1 MKKLLLLC
9 APLVIACG
17 KTEIMPTE
25 NNNTFKFSVTAETAL
40 TKTNLGEN
48 SDGTYSLTWTKGDKI
63 GLFVADRQANCK
75 LAFADG
81 KFSGELVA
89 GKPSAASVNYL
100 AYYPYSS
107 TSGDGYMVSNEI
119 ANIQYMPFDGT
130 SDFMYT
136 DPVANQYDER
146 NMPTDMKLAF
156 AHHLFGIVEVNVNST
171 DDELKG
177 EKILSVTLS
186 SESTVLS
193 GTYTF
198 DLANTGVAP
207 KFDANRSYKNVTS
220 EYRDPQALLDG
231 NHAFQFV
238 ANSFTDVSD
247 LTLTVKTTHYTFT
260 KKAGAAV
267 SLKAGEVTVLP
278 TVTISGT
285 GEKRKKVLSYFGDSI
300 ASKDLHDYLQ
310 GLLGEDWDVYMN
322 GIPGAG
328 DLNVAAAVGCVDLTF
343 DESFTLPADGT
354 EVECGKISA
363 LENLAGVK
371 GMYNVFSK
379 YWFNDHFK
387 LNPIT
392 VYTDED
398 AVGIECELSCSYEYD
413 NNGHSIPI
421 PPFYLK
427 RVHPTDQAT
436 EIKAGKSRVKTYQ
449 ATHLRD
455 ADVLC
460 IYTGTN
466 NSFKVSDYDAVVN
479 IHKRM
484 RDFMTGPAKE
494 DYIICGF
501 HTNRYVGLHRMWTKE
516 YAEIMEQAFGKEHML
531 DYKLLG
537 LDIDKN
543 HVPVP
548 SGFNADATFPDT
560 DTATKAEKQAYYEK
574 ALTLSKKVGAR
585 DFSVTETDEAKE
597 KLNAKDRANV
607 KVFEWPASWW
617 GNYDNNVHPNKEG
630 YNVMANLVYEKMK
643 TLGYLD

>member
-40 TKTNLGEN
+40 TKTNLGDN
-48 SDGTYSLTWTKGDKI
+48 SDETYSLTWTKGDKI

-89 GKPSAASVNYL
+89 GKPSAASANYL

-107 TSGDGYMVSNEI
+107 SSGDGYMVSNEI

-136 DPVANQYDER
+136 DAVANQYDES

-156 AHHLFGIVEVNVNST
+156 SHHLFGIVEVNVNST
-171 DDELKG
+171 DEALKD

-193 GTYTF
+193 GAYTF

-207 KFDANRSYKNVTS
+207 TFDAHRSYKNVTS
-220 EYRDPQALLDG
+220 EYRDPQALVG
-231 NHAFQFV
+231 ENHVFQFV

-260 KKAGAAV
+260 KKAGAVV

-278 TVTISGT
+278 AVTISGT
-285 GEKRKKVLSYFGDSI
+285 GVKRKKVLSYFGDSI
-300 ASKDLHDYLQ
+300 ACKALRDYLK

-343 DESFTLPADGT
+343 EKSFTLPADGK

-371 GMYNVFSK
+371 GMYNVLST
-379 YWFNDHFK
+379 YWFNGPLV

-398 AVGIECELSCSYEYD
+398 AVGIECELRCEYTGND
-413 NNGHSIPI
+413 SANAKY
-421 PPFYLK
+421 YLK
-427 RVHPTDQAT
+427 RKYVADQAT
-436 EIKAGKSRVKTYQ
+436 EIKAVKSRVKTYQ

-466 NSFKVSDYDAVVN
+466 NNFKVSDYESVVN
-479 IHKRM
+479 IHKKM

-548 SGFNADATFPDT
+548 SGFNADVKFTNT

-574 ALTLSKKVGAR
+574 ALNLSKKVGAR

-607 KVFEWPASWW
+607 AVFEWPASWW

>member
-40 TKTNLGEN
+40 TKTNLGGN
-48 SDGTYSLTWTKGDKI
+48 GDGTYSLTWTKGDKI
-63 GLFVADRQANCK
+63 GLYVADRQANCK

-89 GKPSAASVNYL
+89 GKPSAASANYL

-107 TSGDGYMVSNEI
+107 TSGDGYVVSNEI

-136 DPVANQYDER
+136 DAVANPYDER

-171 DDELKG
+171 GETLKD

-193 GTYTF
+193 GAYAF

-207 KFDANRSYKNVTS
+207 KFDANRSYKNVTV
-220 EYRDPQALLDG
+220 EYRDPQALVGG
-231 NHAFQFV
+231 NHVFQFV

-260 KKAGAAV
+260 KTAGAAV

-278 TVTISGT
+278 AVTISGAVV
-285 GEKRKKVLSYFGDSI
+285 KRKKVLSYFGDSI
-300 ASKDLHDYLQ
+300 ACGPLQKYLQ

-343 DESFTLPADGT
+343 EESFTLPADGT

-371 GMYNVFSK
+371 GMYNVLST
-379 YWFNDHFK
+379 YWFSGPLK

-398 AVGIECELSCSYEYD
+398 AVGIECELRCTFDVVDKKRVNDKY
-413 NNGHSIPI
+413 
-421 PPFYLK
+421 FLK
-427 RVHPTDQAT
+427 RVNPTDQAT

-466 NSFKVSDYDAVVN
+466 NSFKVSDYEAVVN

-516 YAEIMEQAFGKEHML
+516 YAEIMETAFGKDHML

-548 SGFNADATFPDT
+548 SGFNADVTFSNM
-560 DTATKAEKQAYYEK
+560 DTATEAEQQAYYEK

-585 DFSVTETDEAKE
+585 DFSVTETDEAKK
-597 KLNAKDRANV
+597 KLNAKDLANV
-607 KVFEWPASWW
+607 DVFEWPASWW
-617 GNYDNNVHPNKEG
+617 GNYDNNVHPNDKG
-630 YNVMANLVYEKMK
+630 YNVMAHLVYEKMK
-643 TLGYLD
+643 TLGYLN

>member
-1 MKKLLLLC
+1 
-9 APLVIACG
+9 
-17 KTEIMPTE
+17 MPTE
-25 NNNTFKFSVTAETAL
+25 NNNTFKFSVTAETAF
-40 TKTNLGEN
+40 TRTNLGGN
-48 SDGTYSLTWTKGDKI
+48 GDGTYSLTWTKGDKI

-89 GKPSAASVNYL
+89 GKPSASSVNYL

-119 ANIQYMPFDGT
+119 ANIQYMPFNGT

-171 DDELKG
+171 DDKLKG

-193 GTYTF
+193 GAYTF

-207 KFDANRSYKNVTS
+207 KFDANKSYKNVTV
-220 EYRDPQALLDG
+220 EYRDPQALVGG
-231 NHAFQFV
+231 NHVFQFV

-278 TVTISGT
+278 AVTGT
-285 GEKRKKVLSYFGDSI
+285 GVKRKKVLSYFGDSI
-300 ASKDLHDYLQ
+300 ACGALKGYLE
-310 GLLGEDWDVYMN
+310 GLLGEDWTVYMN

-371 GMYNVFSK
+371 GMYNVLST
-379 YWFNDHFK
+379 YWFNGPLV

-398 AVGIECELSCSYEYD
+398 AVGIECELRCTFDVVD
-413 NNGHSIPI
+413 NKRVNAKY
-421 PPFYLK
+421 FLK
-427 RVHPTDQAT
+427 RVNPTDQAT
-436 EIKAGKSRVKTYQ
+436 EIKAVKSRVKTYQ

-466 NSFKVSDYDAVVN
+466 NNFKVSDYESVVN
-479 IHKRM
+479 IHKKM

-548 SGFNADATFPDT
+548 SGFNADVKFTNT
-560 DTATKAEKQAYYEK
+560 DTATEAEKQVYYDK
-574 ALTLSKKVGAR
+574 ALNLSKKVGAR

-597 KLNAKDRANV
+597 KINAKDRANV

-617 GNYDNNVHPNKEG
+617 GNYDNNVHPNDKG
-630 YNVMANLVYEKMK
+630 YNVMAHLVYEKMK

>member
-1 MKKLLLLC
+1 
-9 APLVIACG
+9 
-17 KTEIMPTE
+17 MPTE

-171 DDELKG
+171 DEKFKD

-193 GTYTF
+193 GDYTF

-231 NHAFQFV
+231 NHVFQFV

-278 TVTISGT
+278 TVEISGA
-285 GEKRKKVLSYFGDSI
+285 GVKRKKVLSYFGDSI
-300 ASKDLHDYLQ
+300 ACTALREYLK
-310 GLLGEDWDVYMN
+310 GLLGNNWDVYMN

-363 LENLAGVK
+363 LENLNGVK
-371 GMYNVFSK
+371 GMYNVLST

-398 AVGIECELSCSYEYD
+398 AVGIECELSCKYTGDDRANAKY
-413 NNGHSIPI
+413 
-421 PPFYLK
+421 YLK
-427 RVHPTDQAT
+427 RKYVADQAT

-466 NSFKVSDYDAVVN
+466 NSFKASDYEAVVN

-501 HTNRYVGLHRMWTKE
+501 HTNRYVEKWTMWTKE

-607 KVFEWPASWW
+607 TVFEWPASWW
-617 GNYDNNVHPNKEG
+617 INYDNNVHPKDKG
-630 YNVMANLVYEKMK
+630 YNVMAHLVYEKMK

>member
-89 GKPSAASVNYL
+89 GKPSASSVNYL

-107 TSGDGYMVSNEI
+107 SSGDGYMVSNEI

-136 DPVANQYDER
+136 DAVANPYDER

-171 DDELKG
+171 NEALKD

-193 GTYTF
+193 GAYTF

-207 KFDANRSYKNVTS
+207 KFDANRSYNNVTV
-220 EYRDPQALLDG
+220 EYRDPQALVGG
-231 NHAFQFV
+231 NHVFQFV

-285 GEKRKKVLSYFGDSI
+285 GVKRKKVLSYFGDSI
-300 ASKDLHDYLQ
+300 ACKYLQDYLQ
-310 GLLGEDWDVYMN
+310 GLLDEDWDVYMN

-343 DESFTLPADGT
+343 EESFTLPADGT

-363 LENLAGVK
+363 LENLNGVN
-371 GMYNVFSK
+371 GMYNVLST
-379 YWFNDHFK
+379 YWFK
-387 LNPIT
+387 GPLVLNPIT

-398 AVGIECELSCSYEYD
+398 AVGIECELSCKYTGDDRANAKY
-413 NNGHSIPI
+413 
-421 PPFYLK
+421 YLK
-427 RVHPTDQAT
+427 RKYVADQAT
-436 EIKAGKSRVKTYQ
+436 EIKAVKSRVKTYQ

-466 NSFKVSDYDAVVN
+466 NSFKVSDYEAVVN

-516 YAEIMEQAFGKEHML
+516 YAEIMEQAFGKDHML

-548 SGFNADATFPDT
+548 SGFNADVTFSNM
-560 DTATKAEKQAYYEK
+560 DTATEAEKQVYYEK
-574 ALTLSKKVGAR
+574 ALNLSKKVGTR

-597 KLNAKDRANV
+597 KLNAKDRDNV

>member
-1 MKKLLLLC
+1 
-9 APLVIACG
+9 
-17 KTEIMPTE
+17 MPTE

-40 TKTNLGEN
+40 TKTNLGDN
-48 SDGTYSLTWTKGDKI
+48 SDETYSLTWTKGDKI

-89 GKPSAASVNYL
+89 GKPSAASANYL

-107 TSGDGYMVSNEI
+107 SSGDGYMVSNEI

-136 DPVANQYDER
+136 DAVANQYDES

-156 AHHLFGIVEVNVNST
+156 SHHLFGIVEVNVNST
-171 DDELKG
+171 DEALKD

-193 GTYTF
+193 GAYTF

-207 KFDANRSYKNVTS
+207 TFDAHRSYKNVTS
-220 EYRDPQALLDG
+220 EYRDPQALVG
-231 NHAFQFV
+231 ENHVFQFV

-260 KKAGAAV
+260 KKAGAVV

-278 TVTISGT
+278 AVTISGT
-285 GEKRKKVLSYFGDSI
+285 GVKRKKVLSYFGDSI
-300 ASKDLHDYLQ
+300 ACKALRDYLK

-343 DESFTLPADGT
+343 EKSFTLPADGK

-371 GMYNVFSK
+371 GMYNVLST
-379 YWFNDHFK
+379 YWFNDHFVP
-387 LNPIT
+387 NPIT

-398 AVGIECELSCSYEYD
+398 AVGIECELRCTFDVVD
-413 NNGHSIPI
+413 NKRVNAKY
-421 PPFYLK
+421 FLK
-427 RVHPTDQAT
+427 RVNPTDQAT

-466 NSFKVSDYDAVVN
+466 NNFKVSDYESVVN
-479 IHKRM
+479 IHKKM

-548 SGFNADATFPDT
+548 TGFNADATFTNT
-560 DTATKAEKQAYYEK
+560 DTATEAEKQAYYEK

-607 KVFEWPASWW
+607 AVFEWPAAWW
-617 GNYDNNVHPNKEG
+617 GNYDNNVHPNNDG
-630 YNVMANLVYEKMK
+630 YNVMAHLVYEKMK

>member
-1 MKKLLLLC
+1 
-9 APLVIACG
+9 
-17 KTEIMPTE
+17 MPTE

-48 SDGTYSLTWTKGDKI
+48 SDGTYSLTWTKDDKI

-89 GKPSAASVNYL
+89 GKPSATSVNYL

-130 SDFMYT
+130 SDFLYT
-136 DPVANQYDER
+136 DAVANPYDER

-156 AHHLFGIVEVNVNST
+156 THHLFGIVEVNVNST
-171 DDELKG
+171 DEALKD

-193 GTYTF
+193 GAYTF
-198 DLANTGVAP
+198 DLANSGVAP
-207 KFDANRSYKNVTS
+207 KFDANRSYNNVTV
-220 EYRDPQALLDG
+220 EYRDPQALVGG
-231 NHAFQFV
+231 NHVFQFV

-267 SLKAGEVTVLP
+267 SLKAGEVSVLP

-285 GEKRKKVLSYFGDSI
+285 GVKRKKVLSYFGDSI
-300 ASKDLHDYLQ
+300 ACKFLQDYLQ

-343 DESFTLPADGT
+343 EESFTLPADRT

-363 LENLAGVK
+363 LENLNGVK
-371 GMYNVFSK
+371 GMYNVLST
-379 YWFNDHFK
+379 YWFNGPLE

-398 AVGIECELSCSYEYD
+398 AVGIECELRCTFDVVD
-413 NNGHSIPI
+413 NKRVNAKY
-421 PPFYLK
+421 FLK
-427 RVHPTDQAT
+427 RVNPTDQAT

-466 NSFKVSDYDAVVN
+466 NSFKVSDYEAVVN

-548 SGFNADATFPDT
+548 SGFNADATFTNT
-560 DTATKAEKQAYYEK
+560 DTATEAEKQAYYEK
-574 ALTLSKKVGAR
+574 ALTLSKKVGVR

-607 KVFEWPASWW
+607 DVFEWPASWW
-617 GNYDNNVHPNKEG
+617 GNYDNNVHPNDKG
-630 YNVMANLVYEKMK
+630 YNVMALLVYEKMK

>member
-1 MKKLLLLC
+1 
-9 APLVIACG
+9 
-17 KTEIMPTE
+17 MPTE

-89 GKPSAASVNYL
+89 GKPSAASANYL

-107 TSGDGYMVSNEI
+107 TSGDGYMVSNKI

-136 DPVANQYDER
+136 DAVANPYDER

-171 DDELKG
+171 DKTLKD

-193 GTYTF
+193 GAYTF

-220 EYRDPQALLDG
+220 EYRDPQALVG
-231 NHAFQFV
+231 ENHVFQFV

-278 TVTISGT
+278 AVTISGT
-285 GEKRKKVLSYFGDSI
+285 GVKRKKVLSYFGDSI
-300 ASKDLHDYLQ
+300 ACGALKSYLE
-310 GLLGEDWDVYMN
+310 GLLGKDWTVYMN

-343 DESFTLPADGT
+343 EESFTLPADGT

-371 GMYNVFSK
+371 GMYNVLST
-379 YWFNDHFK
+379 YWFNGPLV

-398 AVGIECELSCSYEYD
+398 AVGIECELRCEYTGND
-413 NNGHSIPI
+413 RVNAKY
-421 PPFYLK
+421 YLK
-427 RVHPTDQAT
+427 RKYVADQAT
-436 EIKAGKSRVKTYQ
+436 EIKAVKSRVKTYQ

-466 NSFKVSDYDAVVN
+466 NSFKVSDYEAVVN

-516 YAEIMEQAFGKEHML
+516 YAEIMEQAFGKDHML

-548 SGFNADATFPDT
+548 SGFNADVTFSNM
-560 DTATKAEKQAYYEK
+560 DTATEAEKQVYYEK
-574 ALTLSKKVGAR
+574 ALNLSKKVGTR

-597 KLNAKDRANV
+597 KLNAKDRDNV

-617 GNYDNNVHPNKEG
+617 GNYDNNVHPNREG

>member
-75 LAFADG
+75 LALADG

-171 DDELKG
+171 DEALKD

-193 GTYTF
+193 GAYTF
-198 DLANTGVAP
+198 DLANSGVAP
-207 KFDANRSYKNVTS
+207 KFDANRSYKNVAS
-220 EYRDPQALLDG
+220 EYRDPKALVG
-231 NHAFQFV
+231 ENHVFQFV

-300 ASKDLHDYLQ
+300 ACTALREYLK
-310 GLLGEDWDVYMN
+310 GLLGDNWDVYMN

-371 GMYNVFSK
+371 GMYNVLST
-379 YWFNDHFK
+379 YWFNDHF
-387 LNPIT
+387 
-392 VYTDED
+392 
-398 AVGIECELSCSYEYD
+398 
-413 NNGHSIPI
+413 
-421 PPFYLK
+421 
-427 RVHPTDQAT
+427 
-436 EIKAGKSRVKTYQ
+436 
-449 ATHLRD
+449 
-455 ADVLC
+455 
-460 IYTGTN
+460 
-466 NSFKVSDYDAVVN
+466 
-479 IHKRM
+479 
-484 RDFMTGPAKE
+484 
-494 DYIICGF
+494 
-501 HTNRYVGLHRMWTKE
+501 
-516 YAEIMEQAFGKEHML
+516 
-531 DYKLLG
+531 
-537 LDIDKN
+537 
-543 HVPVP
+543 
-548 SGFNADATFPDT
+548 
-560 DTATKAEKQAYYEK
+560 
-574 ALTLSKKVGAR
+574 LTL
-585 DFSVTETDEAKE
+585 T
-597 KLNAKDRANV
+597 V
-607 KVFEWPASWW
+607 KNSLS
-617 GNYDNNVHPNKEG
+617 Y
-630 YNVMANLVYEKMK
+630 
-643 TLGYLD
+643 

>member
-1 MKKLLLLC
+1 
-9 APLVIACG
+9 
-17 KTEIMPTE
+17 MPTE

-107 TSGDGYMVSNEI
+107 SSGDGYMVSNEI

-136 DPVANQYDER
+136 DAVANPYDER

-171 DDELKG
+171 NEALKD

-193 GTYTF
+193 GAYTF

-207 KFDANRSYKNVTS
+207 KFDANRSYNNVTV
-220 EYRDPQALLDG
+220 EYRDPQALVGG
-231 NHAFQFV
+231 NHVFQFV

-278 TVTISGT
+278 AVTISGT
-285 GEKRKKVLSYFGDSI
+285 GVKRKKVLSYFGDSI
-300 ASKDLHDYLQ
+300 ACKYLQDYLQ

-322 GIPGAG
+322 GIPGTG

-343 DESFTLPADGT
+343 EESFTLPADGT

-363 LENLAGVK
+363 LENLNGVK
-371 GMYNVFSK
+371 GMYNVLST
-379 YWFNDHFK
+379 YWFNGPLV

-398 AVGIECELSCSYEYD
+398 AVGIECELRCTFDVVD
-413 NNGHSIPI
+413 NKRVNAKY
-421 PPFYLK
+421 FLK
-427 RVHPTDQAT
+427 RVNPTDQAT

-466 NSFKVSDYDAVVN
+466 NSFKVSDYEAVVN

-516 YAEIMEQAFGKEHML
+516 YAEIMEQAFGKNHML

-537 LDIDKN
+537 LDIDKY

-548 SGFNADATFPDT
+548 SGFNADVTFSNT
-560 DTATKAEKQAYYEK
+560 DTATEAEKQAYYEK

-607 KVFEWPASWW
+607 AVFEWPAAWW
-617 GNYDNNVHPNKEG
+617 GNYDNNVHPNNDG
-630 YNVMANLVYEKMK
+630 YNVMAHLVYEKMK

>member
-1 MKKLLLLC
+1 
-9 APLVIACG
+9 
-17 KTEIMPTE
+17 MPTE

-40 TKTNLGEN
+40 TKTNLGGN

-89 GKPSAASVNYL
+89 GKPSAASANYL

-107 TSGDGYMVSNEI
+107 TSGNGYVVSNEI

-136 DPVANQYDER
+136 DAVANPYDER

-171 DDELKG
+171 DEKLKG

-193 GTYTF
+193 GAYTF
-198 DLANTGVAP
+198 NLANTGVAP
-207 KFDANRSYKNVTS
+207 KFDAHRSYKNVTS

-231 NHAFQFV
+231 NHVFQFV

-247 LTLTVKTTHYTFT
+247 LTLTVKTTHFTFK

-278 TVTISGT
+278 AVTISGT

-300 ASKDLHDYLQ
+300 ACTALREYLK
-310 GLLGEDWDVYMN
+310 GLLGDNWDVYMN

-343 DESFTLPADGT
+343 EESFTLPADGT

-363 LENLAGVK
+363 LENLNGVK
-371 GMYNVFSK
+371 GMYNVLST
-379 YWFNDHFK
+379 YWFNGPLV

-398 AVGIECELSCSYEYD
+398 AVGIECELRCTFDVVD
-413 NNGHSIPI
+413 NKRVNAKY
-421 PPFYLK
+421 FLK
-427 RVHPTDQAT
+427 RVNPTDQAT

-466 NSFKVSDYDAVVN
+466 NSFKVSDYEAVVN

-516 YAEIMEQAFGKEHML
+516 YAEIMEQAFGKDHML

-548 SGFNADATFPDT
+548 SGFNADVTFSNM

-597 KLNAKDRANV
+597 KLNAKDRDNV
-607 KVFEWPASWW
+607 AVFEWPASWW
-617 GNYDNNVHPNKEG
+617 GNYDNNVHPNDKG
-630 YNVMANLVYEKMK
+630 YNVMAHLVYEKMK

>member
-40 TKTNLGEN
+40 TKTNLGGN
-48 SDGTYSLTWTKGDKI
+48 GDGTYSLTWTKGDKI
-63 GLFVADRQANCK
+63 GLYVADRQANCK

-89 GKPSAASVNYL
+89 GKPSAASANYL

-107 TSGDGYMVSNEI
+107 TSGDGYVVSNEI
-119 ANIQYMPFDGT
+119 ANIQYIPFDGT

-136 DPVANQYDER
+136 NAVANPYDER

-171 DDELKG
+171 DEALKD

-193 GTYTF
+193 GAYTF

-207 KFDANRSYKNVTS
+207 KFDANRSYKNVTV
-220 EYRDPQALLDG
+220 EYRDPQALVGG
-231 NHAFQFV
+231 NHVFQFV

-278 TVTISGT
+278 AVTISGT

-300 ASKDLHDYLQ
+300 ACKALQDYLK

-343 DESFTLPADGT
+343 EESFTLPADGK

-371 GMYNVFSK
+371 GMYNVLST
-379 YWFNDHFK
+379 YWFNGHFV

-398 AVGIECELSCSYEYD
+398 AVGIECELRCEYTGD
-413 NNGHSIPI
+413 DRANAKY
-421 PPFYLK
+421 YLK
-427 RVHPTDQAT
+427 RTYVADQAI

-466 NSFKVSDYDAVVN
+466 NSFKVSDYEAVVN

-501 HTNRYVGLHRMWTKE
+501 HTNRYVEKWIMWTKE

-548 SGFNADATFPDT
+548 SGFNADVTFSNM
-560 DTATKAEKQAYYEK
+560 DTATEAERQAYYEK
-574 ALTLSKKVGAR
+574 ALTLSLKVGAR
-585 DFSVTETDEAKE
+585 DFSTKEIDENK
-597 KLNAKDRANV
+597 AKDRANV
-607 KVFEWPASWW
+607 DVFEWPASWW
-617 GNYDNNVHPNKEG
+617 WSSEKANYDNNVHPNNLG
-630 YNVMANLVYEKMK
+630 YNVMAHLVYEKMK
-643 TLGYLD
+643 TLGYLN

>member
-107 TSGDGYMVSNEI
+107 TSGDGYMISNEI
-119 ANIQYMPFDGT
+119 ANIQHMPFDGT
-130 SDFMYT
+130 SDFMFT

-171 DDELKG
+171 DDKLKG

-193 GTYTF
+193 GAYTF

-207 KFDANRSYKNVTS
+207 TFDAHRSYKNVTS
-220 EYRDPQALLDG
+220 EYRDPQALVG
-231 NHAFQFV
+231 RSHVFQFV

-285 GEKRKKVLSYFGDSI
+285 GEKRKRCFLISET
-300 ASKDLHDYLQ
+300 AS
-310 GLLGEDWDVYMN
+310 
-322 GIPGAG
+322 
-328 DLNVAAAVGCVDLTF
+328 
-343 DESFTLPADGT
+343 
-354 EVECGKISA
+354 
-363 LENLAGVK
+363 LAR
-371 GMYNVFSK
+371 
-379 YWFNDHFK
+379 
-387 LNPIT
+387 L
-392 VYTDED
+392 
-398 AVGIECELSCSYEYD
+398 
-413 NNGHSIPI
+413 
-421 PPFYLK
+421 
-427 RVHPTDQAT
+427 
-436 EIKAGKSRVKTYQ
+436 
-449 ATHLRD
+449 
-455 ADVLC
+455 
-460 IYTGTN
+460 
-466 NSFKVSDYDAVVN
+466 
-479 IHKRM
+479 
-484 RDFMTGPAKE
+484 
-494 DYIICGF
+494 
-501 HTNRYVGLHRMWTKE
+501 
-516 YAEIMEQAFGKEHML
+516 
-531 DYKLLG
+531 
-537 LDIDKN
+537 
-543 HVPVP
+543 
-548 SGFNADATFPDT
+548 
-560 DTATKAEKQAYYEK
+560 
-574 ALTLSKKVGAR
+574 
-585 DFSVTETDEAKE
+585 
-597 KLNAKDRANV
+597 
-607 KVFEWPASWW
+607 
-617 GNYDNNVHPNKEG
+617 
-630 YNVMANLVYEKMK
+630 
-643 TLGYLD
+643 

>member
-1 MKKLLLLC
+1 
-9 APLVIACG
+9 
-17 KTEIMPTE
+17 MPTE

-48 SDGTYSLTWTKGDKI
+48 SDETYSLTWTKGDKI

-89 GKPSAASVNYL
+89 GKPSSASVNYL

-136 DPVANQYDER
+136 NAVANPYDER

-171 DDELKG
+171 DEALKD

-193 GTYTF
+193 GAYTF
-198 DLANTGVAP
+198 DLANSGVAP

-220 EYRDPQALLDG
+220 EYRDPQALVDG
-231 NHAFQFV
+231 NHVFQFV

-285 GEKRKKVLSYFGDSI
+285 GVKRKKVLSYFGDSI
-300 ASKDLHDYLQ
+300 ACKALQDYLQ
-310 GLLGEDWDVYMN
+310 GLLGEDWVVYMN

-343 DESFTLPADGT
+343 EESFTLPADGK

-363 LENLAGVK
+363 LENLNGVK
-371 GMYNVFSK
+371 GMYNVLST
-379 YWFNDHFK
+379 YWFTGPLV

-398 AVGIECELSCSYEYD
+398 AVGIECELRCEFNVVD
-413 NNGHSIPI
+413 NKRVNAKY
-421 PPFYLK
+421 FLK
-427 RVHPTDQAT
+427 RVNPTDQAT

-466 NSFKVSDYDAVVN
+466 NSFKVSDYESVVN
-479 IHKRM
+479 IHKKM

-516 YAEIMEQAFGKEHML
+516 YAEIMENAFGKDHML

-537 LDIDKN
+537 LDIGKN

-548 SGFNADATFPDT
+548 SGFNADATFT
-560 DTATKAEKQAYYEK
+560 NKDTATEAEKQAYYEK
-574 ALTLSKKVGAR
+574 ALNLSIKVGAR
-585 DFSVTETDEAKE
+585 DFSTQEKDENK
-597 KLNAKDRANV
+597 AKDRANV
-607 KVFEWPASWW
+607 AVFEWPASWW
-617 GNYDNNVHPNKEG
+617 GNYDNNVHPNSLG

>member
-136 DPVANQYDER
+136 DAVANPYDER

-156 AHHLFGIVEVNVNST
+156 AHHLFGIVEINVNST
-171 DDELKG
+171 DEALKD

-193 GTYTF
+193 GAYTF

-220 EYRDPQALLDG
+220 EYRDPQALVG
-231 NHAFQFV
+231 ENHVFQFV

-285 GEKRKKVLSYFGDSI
+285 GVKRKKVLSYFGDSI
-300 ASKDLHDYLQ
+300 ACKFLQDYLQ

-343 DESFTLPADGT
+343 EESFTLPADGT

-371 GMYNVFSK
+371 GMYNVLST
-379 YWFNDHFK
+379 YWFNGPLV

-398 AVGIECELSCSYEYD
+398 AVGIECELRCTFDVVD
-413 NNGHSIPI
+413 NKRVNAKY
-421 PPFYLK
+421 FLK
-427 RVHPTDQAT
+427 RVNPTDQAT

-466 NSFKVSDYDAVVN
+466 NNFKTSDYEAVVN

-548 SGFNADATFPDT
+548 SGFNADVTFSNT
-560 DTATKAEKQAYYEK
+560 DTATEAEKQAYYEK

-607 KVFEWPASWW
+607 AVFEWPAAWW
-617 GNYDNNVHPNKEG
+617 GNYDNNVHPNNDG
-630 YNVMANLVYEKMK
+630 YNVMAHLVYEKMK

>member
-89 GKPSAASVNYL
+89 GKPSAASANYL

-136 DPVANQYDER
+136 DAVANPYDER

-171 DDELKG
+171 DKTLKD

-193 GTYTF
+193 GAYTF

-207 KFDANRSYKNVTS
+207 KFDAHRSYKNVTS
-220 EYRDPQALLDG
+220 EYRDPQALVG
-231 NHAFQFV
+231 ENHVFQFV

-285 GEKRKKVLSYFGDSI
+285 GVKRKKVLSYFGDSI
-300 ASKDLHDYLQ
+300 ACGALKGYLE
-310 GLLGEDWDVYMN
+310 GLLGEDWTVYMN

-371 GMYNVFSK
+371 GMYNVLST
-379 YWFNDHFK
+379 YWFNGPLV

-398 AVGIECELSCSYEYD
+398 AVGIECELRCTFDVVD
-413 NNGHSIPI
+413 NKRVNAKY
-421 PPFYLK
+421 FLK
-427 RVHPTDQAT
+427 RVNPTDQAT

-466 NSFKVSDYDAVVN
+466 NNFKTSDYEAVVN
-479 IHKRM
+479 IHKKM
-484 RDFMTGPAKE
+484 RDFMSGPAKE

-548 SGFNADATFPDT
+548 SGFNADATFT
-560 DTATKAEKQAYYEK
+560 NKDTATEAEKQTYYEK
-574 ALTLSKKVGAR
+574 ALNLSKKVGAR

-597 KLNAKDRANV
+597 KLNAKDRDNV
-607 KVFEWPASWW
+607 AVFEWPASWW

>member
-1 MKKLLLLC
+1 
-9 APLVIACG
+9 
-17 KTEIMPTE
+17 MPTE

-40 TKTNLGEN
+40 TKTNLGGN

-89 GKPSAASVNYL
+89 GKPSASSVNYL

-136 DPVANQYDER
+136 DPVTNPYDER
-146 NMPTDMKLAF
+146 NMPTDIKLAF

-171 DDELKG
+171 DEALKD
-177 EKILSVTLS
+177 EKILSVSLS

-193 GTYTF
+193 GAYTF

-231 NHAFQFV
+231 NHVFQFV

-267 SLKAGEVTVLP
+267 SLKAGEVSVLP

-300 ASKDLHDYLQ
+300 ACTALREYLK
-310 GLLGEDWDVYMN
+310 GLLGNNWDVYMN

-363 LENLAGVK
+363 LENLSGVK
-371 GMYNVFSK
+371 GMYNVLST

-398 AVGIECELSCSYEYD
+398 AVGIECELSCKYTGDDMANAKY
-413 NNGHSIPI
+413 
-421 PPFYLK
+421 YLK
-427 RVHPTDQAT
+427 RKYVADQAT

-466 NSFKVSDYDAVVN
+466 NSFKASDYEAVVN

-501 HTNRYVGLHRMWTKE
+501 HTNRYVEKWIMWTKE
-516 YAEIMEQAFGKEHML
+516 YAEIMETAFGKEHML

-548 SGFNADATFPDT
+548 SGFNADATFTNT
-560 DTATKAEKQAYYEK
+560 DTATEAEKQVYYEK

-607 KVFEWPASWW
+607 AVFEWPASWW
-617 GNYDNNVHPNKEG
+617 GNYDNNVHPKDKG
-630 YNVMANLVYEKMK
+630 YNVMAHLVYEKMK

>member
-1 MKKLLLLC
+1 
-9 APLVIACG
+9 
-17 KTEIMPTE
+17 MPTE

-63 GLFVADRQANCK
+63 GLYVADRQANCK
-75 LAFADG
+75 LTFADG

-107 TSGDGYMVSNEI
+107 SSGDGYMVSNEI

-171 DDELKG
+171 DEALKD

-193 GTYTF
+193 GAYTF

-207 KFDANRSYKNVTS
+207 KFDANRSYNNVTV
-220 EYRDPQALLDG
+220 EYRDPQALVGG
-231 NHAFQFV
+231 NHVFQFV

-278 TVTISGT
+278 AVTISSGT
-285 GEKRKKVLSYFGDSI
+285 GVKRKKVLSYFGDSI
-300 ASKDLHDYLQ
+300 ACGALKGYLE
-310 GLLGEDWDVYMN
+310 GLLGKDWTVYMN

-343 DESFTLPADGT
+343 EESFTLPADGT

-363 LENLAGVK
+363 LENLNGVK
-371 GMYNVFSK
+371 GMYNVLST
-379 YWFNDHFK
+379 YWFTGPLV

-398 AVGIECELSCSYEYD
+398 AVGIECELSCKYTGDDRANAKY
-413 NNGHSIPI
+413 
-421 PPFYLK
+421 YLK
-427 RVHPTDQAT
+427 RKYVADQAT

-466 NSFKVSDYDAVVN
+466 NSFRASDYESVVN

-484 RDFMTGPAKE
+484 RDFMTGPGKE

-548 SGFNADATFPDT
+548 SGFNADATFT
-560 DTATKAEKQAYYEK
+560 NKDTATEVEKQAYYEK
-574 ALTLSKKVGAR
+574 ALNLSLKVGAR
-585 DFSVTETDEAKE
+585 DFSTKEIDENKT
-597 KLNAKDRANV
+597 KDRANV
-607 KVFEWPASWW
+607 AVFEWPASWW
-617 GNYDNNVHPNKEG
+617 ESGKNNYDNNVHPNGKG

>member
-25 NNNTFKFSVTAETAL
+25 NNNTFKFSVTAETAF
-40 TKTNLGEN
+40 TRTNLGGN
-48 SDGTYSLTWTKGDKI
+48 GDGTYSLTWTKGDKI

-89 GKPSAASVNYL
+89 GKPSASSVNYL

-119 ANIQYMPFDGT
+119 ANIQYMPFNGT

-171 DDELKG
+171 DDKLKG

-193 GTYTF
+193 GAYTF

-207 KFDANRSYKNVTS
+207 KFDANKSYKNVTV
-220 EYRDPQALLDG
+220 EYRDPQALVGG
-231 NHAFQFV
+231 NHVFQFV

-278 TVTISGT
+278 AVTGT
-285 GEKRKKVLSYFGDSI
+285 GVKRKKVLSYFGDSI
-300 ASKDLHDYLQ
+300 ACGALKGYLE
-310 GLLGEDWDVYMN
+310 GLLGEDWTVYMN

-371 GMYNVFSK
+371 GMYNVLST
-379 YWFNDHFK
+379 YWFNGPLV

-398 AVGIECELSCSYEYD
+398 AVGIECELRCTFDVVD
-413 NNGHSIPI
+413 NKRVNAKY
-421 PPFYLK
+421 FLK
-427 RVHPTDQAT
+427 RVNPTDQAT
-436 EIKAGKSRVKTYQ
+436 EIKAVKSRVKTYQ

-466 NSFKVSDYDAVVN
+466 NNFKVSDYESVVN
-479 IHKRM
+479 IHKKM

-548 SGFNADATFPDT
+548 SGFNADVKFTNT
-560 DTATKAEKQAYYEK
+560 DTATEAEKQVYYDK
-574 ALTLSKKVGAR
+574 ALNLSKKVGAR

-597 KLNAKDRANV
+597 KINAKDRANV

-617 GNYDNNVHPNKEG
+617 GNYDNNVHPNDKG
-630 YNVMANLVYEKMK
+630 YNVMAHLVYEKMK

>member
-1 MKKLLLLC
+1 
-9 APLVIACG
+9 
-17 KTEIMPTE
+17 MPTE

-40 TKTNLGEN
+40 TKTNLGGN

-89 GKPSAASVNYL
+89 GKPSASSVNYL

-107 TSGDGYMVSNEI
+107 TSGEGYMVSNEI

-136 DPVANQYDER
+136 DAVANPYDER
-146 NMPTDMKLAF
+146 NMPTDMKLTF

-171 DDELKG
+171 DEALKD

-193 GTYTF
+193 GAYTF

-207 KFDANRSYKNVTS
+207 KFDAHRSYKNVTS
-220 EYRDPQALLDG
+220 EYRDPQALVG
-231 NHAFQFV
+231 ENHVFQFV

-278 TVTISGT
+278 MVTVSGT
-285 GEKRKKVLSYFGDSI
+285 GVKRKKVLSYFGDSI
-300 ASKDLHDYLQ
+300 ACTALREYLK
-310 GLLGEDWDVYMN
+310 GLLGNNWDVYMN

-343 DESFTLPADGT
+343 EKSFTLPADGT

-371 GMYNVFSK
+371 GMYNVLST
-379 YWFNDHFK
+379 YWFNGPLV

-398 AVGIECELSCSYEYD
+398 AVGIECELRCEYAGND
-413 NNGHSIPI
+413 RANAKY
-421 PPFYLK
+421 YLK
-427 RVHPTDQAT
+427 RKYVADQAT

-466 NSFKVSDYDAVVN
+466 NNFKTSDYEAVVN

-501 HTNRYVGLHRMWTKE
+501 HTNRYVEKWTMWTKE
-516 YAEIMEQAFGKEHML
+516 YAEIMETAFGKEHML

-548 SGFNADATFPDT
+548 SGFNVDATFPDT
-560 DTATKAEKQAYYEK
+560 DTATKAEKQAYYAK
-574 ALTLSKKVGAR
+574 ALNLSKKVGAR
-585 DFSVTETDEAKE
+585 DFSITETDEAKE

-607 KVFEWPASWW
+607 DVFEWPASWW
-617 GNYDNNVHPNKEG
+617 GNYDNNVHPNDKG
-630 YNVMANLVYEKMK
+630 YNVMAHLVYEKMK

>member
-1 MKKLLLLC
+1 
-9 APLVIACG
+9 
-17 KTEIMPTE
+17 MPTE

-40 TKTNLGEN
+40 TRTNLGEN

-63 GLFVADRQANCK
+63 GLYVADRQANCK

-136 DPVANQYDER
+136 DAVANPYDER

-171 DDELKG
+171 DDEIKG

-193 GTYTF
+193 GAYTF

-207 KFDANRSYKNVTS
+207 KFDANKSYKNVTV
-220 EYRDPQALLDG
+220 EYRDPQALVG
-231 NHAFQFV
+231 ENHVFQFV

-260 KKAGAAV
+260 KKAGATV

-300 ASKDLHDYLQ
+300 ACTALREYLK
-310 GLLGEDWDVYMN
+310 GLLGNNWDVYMN

-343 DESFTLPADGT
+343 DKSFTLPADGT

-371 GMYNVFSK
+371 GMYNVLST
-379 YWFNDHFK
+379 YWFNDHFNP
-387 LNPIT
+387 NPIT

-398 AVGIECELSCSYEYD
+398 AVGIECELRCKYSMDDRSDVKY
-413 NNGHSIPI
+413 
-421 PPFYLK
+421 YLK
-427 RVHPTDQAT
+427 RKYVADQAT

-466 NSFKVSDYDAVVN
+466 NNFKTSDYEAVVN

-537 LDIDKN
+537 LDINKN

-548 SGFNADATFPDT
+548 TGFNADVTFTNT
-560 DTATKAEKQAYYEK
+560 DTATKVEKQAYYEK
-574 ALTLSKKVGAR
+574 ALNLSKKVGAR

-617 GNYDNNVHPNKEG
+617 GNYDNNVHPNNKG

-643 TLGYLD
+643 NLGYLD

>member
-1 MKKLLLLC
+1 
-9 APLVIACG
+9 
-17 KTEIMPTE
+17 MPTE

-119 ANIQYMPFDGT
+119 ANIQYIPFDVT

-136 DPVANQYDER
+136 DAVANPYDER

-171 DDELKG
+171 DEALKD

-193 GTYTF
+193 GAYTF

-207 KFDANRSYKNVTS
+207 KFDANKSYKNVTV
-220 EYRDPQALLDG
+220 EYRDPQALVGG
-231 NHAFQFV
+231 NHVFQFV

-278 TVTISGT
+278 AVTISGT
-285 GEKRKKVLSYFGDSI
+285 GVKRKKVLSYFGDSI
-300 ASKDLHDYLQ
+300 ACGALKGYLE
-310 GLLGEDWDVYMN
+310 GLLGEDWTVYMN

-363 LENLAGVK
+363 LENLNGVK
-371 GMYNVFSK
+371 GMYNVLST
-379 YWFNDHFK
+379 YWFNGPLV

-398 AVGIECELSCSYEYD
+398 AVGIECELRCTFDVVD
-413 NNGHSIPI
+413 NKRVNAKY
-421 PPFYLK
+421 FLK
-427 RVHPTDQAT
+427 RVNPTDQAT

-466 NSFKVSDYDAVVN
+466 NNFKTSDYEAVVN

-516 YAEIMEQAFGKEHML
+516 YAEIMEQAFGKDHML

-548 SGFNADATFPDT
+548 SGFNADVTFSNM
-560 DTATKAEKQAYYEK
+560 DTATKAEKQVYYEK
-574 ALTLSKKVGAR
+574 ALNLSKKVGAR
-585 DFSVTETDEAKE
+585 DFSVTETDESKE

-607 KVFEWPASWW
+607 EVFEWPASWW
-617 GNYDNNVHPNKEG
+617 GNYDNNVHPNNEG

>member
-119 ANIQYMPFDGT
+119 ANIQYIPFDGT

-136 DPVANQYDER
+136 DAVANPYDER

-193 GTYTF
+193 GAYTF

-220 EYRDPQALLDG
+220 ENRDPQALVGG
-231 NHAFQFV
+231 NHVFQFV

-300 ASKDLHDYLQ
+300 ACTALREYLK
-310 GLLGEDWDVYMN
+310 GLLGNNWDVYMN

-363 LENLAGVK
+363 LENLNGVK
-371 GMYNVFSK
+371 GMYNVLST

-398 AVGIECELSCSYEYD
+398 AVGIECELRCKYTEDDRANAKY
-413 NNGHSIPI
+413 
-421 PPFYLK
+421 YLK
-427 RVHPTDQAT
+427 RKYVADQAT

-466 NSFKVSDYDAVVN
+466 NSFKASDYETVVN

-501 HTNRYVGLHRMWTKE
+501 HTNRYVEKWIMWTKE
-516 YAEIMEQAFGKEHML
+516 YAEIMETAFGKEHML

-548 SGFNADATFPDT
+548 SGFNADVKFTNT
-560 DTATKAEKQAYYEK
+560 DTATEAEKQAYYEK

-585 DFSVTETDEAKE
+585 DFSVKETDEAKE
-597 KLNAKDRANV
+597 KLNAKDRDNV

-617 GNYDNNVHPNKEG
+617 INYDNNVHPKDKG
-630 YNVMANLVYEKMK
+630 YNVMAHLVYEKMK

>member
-9 APLVIACG
+9 APLMIACG

-89 GKPSAASVNYL
+89 GKPSAASANYL

-136 DPVANQYDER
+136 DAVANPYDER
-146 NMPTDMKLAF
+146 NMPTDIKLAF

-171 DDELKG
+171 DEALKD
-177 EKILSVTLS
+177 EKILSVSLS

-193 GTYTF
+193 GAYTF

-231 NHAFQFV
+231 NHVFQFV

-278 TVTISGT
+278 TITISGT

-300 ASKDLHDYLQ
+300 ACTALREYLK
-310 GLLGEDWDVYMN
+310 GLLGNNWDVYMN

-363 LENLAGVK
+363 LENLSGVK
-371 GMYNVFSK
+371 GMYNVLST

-398 AVGIECELSCSYEYD
+398 AVGIECELSCKYTGDDMANAKY
-413 NNGHSIPI
+413 
-421 PPFYLK
+421 YLK
-427 RVHPTDQAT
+427 RKYVADQAT

-466 NSFKVSDYDAVVN
+466 NSFKASDYEAVVN

-501 HTNRYVGLHRMWTKE
+501 HTNRYVEKWIMWTKE
-516 YAEIMEQAFGKEHML
+516 YAEIMETAFGKEHML

-548 SGFNADATFPDT
+548 SGFNADATFPNT
-560 DTATKAEKQAYYEK
+560 DTATEAEKQAYNEK

-607 KVFEWPASWW
+607 DVFEWPASWW
-617 GNYDNNVHPNKEG
+617 GNYDNNVHPNDKG
-630 YNVMANLVYEKMK
+630 YNVMAHLVYEKMK

>member
-1 MKKLLLLC
+1 
-9 APLVIACG
+9 
-17 KTEIMPTE
+17 
-25 NNNTFKFSVTAETAL
+25 
-40 TKTNLGEN
+40 
-48 SDGTYSLTWTKGDKI
+48 
-63 GLFVADRQANCK
+63 
-75 LAFADG
+75 
-81 KFSGELVA
+81 
-89 GKPSAASVNYL
+89 
-100 AYYPYSS
+100 
-107 TSGDGYMVSNEI
+107 MVSNEI

-136 DPVANQYDER
+136 DAVANPYDER

-171 DDELKG
+171 DEALKD

-193 GTYTF
+193 GAYTF

-207 KFDANRSYKNVTS
+207 KFDAHRSYKNVTS
-220 EYRDPQALLDG
+220 EYRDPQALVG
-231 NHAFQFV
+231 ENHVFQFV

-278 TVTISGT
+278 MVTVSGT
-285 GEKRKKVLSYFGDSI
+285 GVKRKKVLSYFGDSI
-300 ASKDLHDYLQ
+300 ACTALREYLK
-310 GLLGEDWDVYMN
+310 GILGNNWDVYMN

-343 DESFTLPADGT
+343 DKSFTLPADGT

-363 LENLAGVK
+363 LENLNGVK
-371 GMYNVFSK
+371 GMYNVLST
-379 YWFNDHFK
+379 YWFNDHFNP
-387 LNPIT
+387 NPIT

-398 AVGIECELSCSYEYD
+398 AVGIECELRCEYTGND
-413 NNGHSIPI
+413 RANAKY
-421 PPFYLK
+421 YLK
-427 RVHPTDQAT
+427 RKYVADQAT
-436 EIKAGKSRVKTYQ
+436 EIKAVKSRVKTYQ

-466 NSFKVSDYDAVVN
+466 NNFKVSDYESVVN
-479 IHKRM
+479 IHKKM

>member
-1 MKKLLLLC
+1 
-9 APLVIACG
+9 
-17 KTEIMPTE
+17 MPTE

-63 GLFVADRQANCK
+63 GLYVADRQANCK
-75 LAFADG
+75 LTFADV

-107 TSGDGYMVSNEI
+107 SSGDGYIVSNEI

-136 DPVANQYDER
+136 DPVANQYDES

-171 DDELKG
+171 DEALKD

-193 GTYTF
+193 GAYTF

-207 KFDANRSYKNVTS
+207 KFDVNRSYNNVTV
-220 EYRDPQALLDG
+220 EYRDPKALVGENLV
-231 NHAFQFV
+231 FQFV

-278 TVTISGT
+278 AVTISGA

-300 ASKDLHDYLQ
+300 ACTALREYLK
-310 GLLGEDWDVYMN
+310 GLLGNNWDVYMN

-343 DESFTLPADGT
+343 EESFTLPADGT

-371 GMYNVFSK
+371 GMYNVLST
-379 YWFNDHFK
+379 YWFNDHFNP
-387 LNPIT
+387 NPIT

-398 AVGIECELSCSYEYD
+398 AVGIECELSCKYTADDRANAKY
-413 NNGHSIPI
+413 
-421 PPFYLK
+421 YLK
-427 RVHPTDQAT
+427 RKYAADQAT

-466 NSFKVSDYDAVVN
+466 NNFKTSDYEAVVN

-516 YAEIMEQAFGKEHML
+516 YAEIMETAFGKEHML

-548 SGFNADATFPDT
+548 SGFNADATFTNT
-560 DTATKAEKQAYYEK
+560 DTATEAEKQVYYEK
-574 ALTLSKKVGAR
+574 ALNLSKKVGIR

-607 KVFEWPASWW
+607 AVFEWPASWW
-617 GNYDNNVHPNKEG
+617 GNYDNNVHPNDKG
-630 YNVMANLVYEKMK
+630 YNVMAHLVYEKMK

>member
-1 MKKLLLLC
+1 
-9 APLVIACG
+9 
-17 KTEIMPTE
+17 MPTE
-25 NNNTFKFSVTAETAL
+25 NNNTFKFSITAETAL

-63 GLFVADRQANCK
+63 GLYVADRQANCK

-136 DPVANQYDER
+136 DAVANPYDER
-146 NMPTDMKLAF
+146 NMPTDIKLAF

-171 DDELKG
+171 DKTLKD

-193 GTYTF
+193 GAYTF

-207 KFDANRSYKNVTS
+207 KFDANKSYKNVTV
-220 EYRDPQALLDG
+220 EYRDPQALVGG
-231 NHAFQFV
+231 NHVFQFV

-278 TVTISGT
+278 AVTISSGT
-285 GEKRKKVLSYFGDSI
+285 GVKRKKVLSYFGDSI
-300 ASKDLHDYLQ
+300 ACGALKGYLE
-310 GLLGEDWDVYMN
+310 GLLCKDWTVYMN

-343 DESFTLPADGT
+343 EESFTLPADGK

-371 GMYNVFSK
+371 GMYNVLST
-379 YWFNDHFK
+379 YWFNGPLV

-398 AVGIECELSCSYEYD
+398 AVGIECELRCTFDVVD
-413 NNGHSIPI
+413 NKRVNAKY
-421 PPFYLK
+421 FLK
-427 RVHPTDQAT
+427 RVNPTDQAT

-466 NSFKVSDYDAVVN
+466 NSFKASDYEAVVN

-501 HTNRYVGLHRMWTKE
+501 HTNRYVEKWIMWTKE

-548 SGFNADATFPDT
+548 SGFNADVKFTNT
-560 DTATKAEKQAYYEK
+560 DTATEAEKQAYYEK

-597 KLNAKDRANV
+597 KLNAKDRDNV
-607 KVFEWPASWW
+607 AVFEWPASWW
-617 GNYDNNVHPNKEG
+617 GNYDNNVHPNDKG
-630 YNVMANLVYEKMK
+630 YNVMAHLVYEKMK

>member
-9 APLVIACG
+9 APLVIACS

-25 NNNTFKFSVTAETAL
+25 NGNTFKFSVTAETAL

-63 GLFVADRQANCK
+63 GLYVADRQANCK

-89 GKPSAASVNYL
+89 GKPSAASANYL

-107 TSGDGYMVSNEI
+107 SSGDGYMVSNEI

-136 DPVANQYDER
+136 DAVENPYDER

-171 DDELKG
+171 DEALKG

-186 SESTVLS
+186 SESAVLS
-193 GTYTF
+193 GAYTF

-220 EYRDPQALLDG
+220 EYRDPQALVGG
-231 NHAFQFV
+231 NHVFQFV
-238 ANSFTDVSD
+238 ANSFTDISD

-278 TVTISGT
+278 AVTISGT
-285 GEKRKKVLSYFGDSI
+285 GVKRNKVLSYFGDSI
-300 ASKDLHDYLQ
+300 ACKALQDYLK
-310 GLLGEDWDVYMN
+310 GLLGEDWTVYMN

-343 DESFTLPADGT
+343 EESFTLPADGK

-371 GMYNVFSK
+371 GMYNVLST
-379 YWFNDHFK
+379 YWFNKHFV

-398 AVGIECELSCSYEYD
+398 AVGIECELSCKYTGDDRANAKY
-413 NNGHSIPI
+413 
-421 PPFYLK
+421 YLK
-427 RVHPTDQAT
+427 RKHAADQAT

-466 NSFKVSDYDAVVN
+466 NSFKSSDYESVVN

-484 RDFMTGPAKE
+484 RDYMTGPAKE

-516 YAEIMEQAFGKEHML
+516 YAEIMEQAFGKDHML

-548 SGFNADATFPDT
+548 SGFNADVTFSNK
-560 DTATKAEKQAYYEK
+560 DTATEEEKKAYYEK
-574 ALTLSKKVGAR
+574 ALTLSKTVGAG
-585 DFSVTETDEAKE
+585 DFSVAGTDEAKE

-607 KVFEWPASWW
+607 AVFEWPASWW

-630 YNVMANLVYEKMK
+630 YNVMAHLVYEKMK
-643 TLGYLD
+643 TLGYLN

>member
-1 MKKLLLLC
+1 
-9 APLVIACG
+9 
-17 KTEIMPTE
+17 MPTE

-107 TSGDGYMVSNEI
+107 SSGDGYMVSNEI

-171 DDELKG
+171 DKTLKD

-193 GTYTF
+193 GAYTF

-207 KFDANRSYKNVTS
+207 TFDAHRSYKNVTS
-220 EYRDPQALLDG
+220 EYRDPKTLIG
-231 NHAFQFV
+231 ENHVFQFV
-238 ANSFTDVSD
+238 ANSFADVSD

-300 ASKDLHDYLQ
+300 ACTALREYLK
-310 GLLGEDWDVYMN
+310 GLLGNNWDVYMN

-354 EVECGKISA
+354 DVECGKISA
-363 LENLAGVK
+363 LENLSGVK
-371 GMYNVFSK
+371 GMYNVLST

-398 AVGIECELSCSYEYD
+398 AVGIECELSCKYTGDDRAKAKY
-413 NNGHSIPI
+413 
-421 PPFYLK
+421 YLK
-427 RVHPTDQAT
+427 RKYVADQAT

-466 NSFKVSDYDAVVN
+466 NNFKVSDYESVVN
-479 IHKRM
+479 IHKKM

-548 SGFNADATFPDT
+548 SGFNADATFPNT
-560 DTATKAEKQAYYEK
+560 DTATEAEKQAYYEK
-574 ALTLSKKVGAR
+574 ALTLSKKVGVR

-607 KVFEWPASWW
+607 DVFEWPASWW
-617 GNYDNNVHPNKEG
+617 GNYDNNVHPNDKG

>member
-1 MKKLLLLC
+1 
-9 APLVIACG
+9 
-17 KTEIMPTE
+17 MPTE

-63 GLFVADRQANCK
+63 GLYVADRQANCK
-75 LAFADG
+75 LTFADG

-107 TSGDGYMVSNEI
+107 SSGDGYMVSNEI

-171 DDELKG
+171 DEALKD

-193 GTYTF
+193 GAYTF

-207 KFDANRSYKNVTS
+207 KFDANRSYNNVTM
-220 EYRDPQALLDG
+220 EYRDPQALVGG
-231 NHAFQFV
+231 NHVFQFV

-285 GEKRKKVLSYFGDSI
+285 GEKRNKVLSYFGDSI
-300 ASKDLHDYLQ
+300 ACTALREYLK
-310 GLLGEDWDVYMN
+310 GLLGNNWDVYMN

-328 DLNVAAAVGCVDLTF
+328 DLNVAAALGCVDLTF
-343 DESFTLPADGT
+343 EESFTLPADGT

-371 GMYNVFSK
+371 GMYNVLST
-379 YWFNDHFK
+379 YWFNDHFV

-398 AVGIECELSCSYEYD
+398 AVGIECELSCKYTADDRANAKY
-413 NNGHSIPI
+413 
-421 PPFYLK
+421 YLK
-427 RVHPTDQAT
+427 RKYVADQAT
-436 EIKAGKSRVKTYQ
+436 EIKAVKSRVKTYQ

-466 NSFKVSDYDAVVN
+466 NSFKVSDYESVVN

-484 RDFMTGPAKE
+484 RDFMTGPGKE

-548 SGFNADATFPDT
+548 SGFNADVKFTNT
-560 DTATKAEKQAYYEK
+560 DTATEAEKQAYYEK

-607 KVFEWPASWW
+607 AVFEWPASWW

>member
-136 DPVANQYDER
+136 DAVANPYDER

-171 DDELKG
+171 DEALKD

-193 GTYTF
+193 GAYTF
-198 DLANTGVAP
+198 DLANSGVAP
-207 KFDANRSYKNVTS
+207 KFDANRSYKNVAS
-220 EYRDPQALLDG
+220 EYRDPKALVG
-231 NHAFQFV
+231 ENHVFQFV

-300 ASKDLHDYLQ
+300 ACTALREYLK
-310 GLLGEDWDVYMN
+310 GLLGDNWDVYMN

-343 DESFTLPADGT
+343 EESFTLPADGT

-363 LENLAGVK
+363 LENLNGVK
-371 GMYNVFSK
+371 GMYNVLST
-379 YWFNDHFK
+379 YWFNGPLV

-398 AVGIECELSCSYEYD
+398 AVGIECELRCTFDVVD
-413 NNGHSIPI
+413 NKRVNAKY
-421 PPFYLK
+421 FLK
-427 RVHPTDQAT
+427 RVNPTDQAT
-436 EIKAGKSRVKTYQ
+436 EIKAVKSRVKTYQ

-466 NSFKVSDYDAVVN
+466 NSFKVSDYEAVVN

-516 YAEIMEQAFGKEHML
+516 YAEIMEQAFGKDHML

-548 SGFNADATFPDT
+548 SGFNADVTFSNT
-560 DTATKAEKQAYYEK
+560 DTATEAEKQAYYEK

-607 KVFEWPASWW
+607 AVFEWPAAWW
-617 GNYDNNVHPNKEG
+617 GNYDNNVHPNNDG
-630 YNVMANLVYEKMK
+630 YNVMAHLVYEKMK
-643 TLGYLD
+643 DLGYLD

>member
-107 TSGDGYMVSNEI
+107 SSGDGYMVSNEI

-136 DPVANQYDER
+136 DAVANPYDER

-171 DDELKG
+171 NEALKD

-193 GTYTF
+193 GAYTF

-207 KFDANRSYKNVTS
+207 KFDANRSYNNVTV
-220 EYRDPQALLDG
+220 EYRDPQALVGG
-231 NHAFQFV
+231 NHVFQFV

-278 TVTISGT
+278 AVTISGT
-285 GEKRKKVLSYFGDSI
+285 GVKRKKVLSYFGDSI
-300 ASKDLHDYLQ
+300 ACKYLQDYLQ

-343 DESFTLPADGT
+343 EESFTLPADGT

-363 LENLAGVK
+363 LENLNGVK
-371 GMYNVFSK
+371 GMYNVLST
-379 YWFNDHFK
+379 YWFNGPLV

-398 AVGIECELSCSYEYD
+398 AVGIECELRCTFDVVD
-413 NNGHSIPI
+413 NKRVNAKY
-421 PPFYLK
+421 FLK
-427 RVHPTDQAT
+427 RVNPTDQAT

-466 NSFKVSDYDAVVN
+466 NSFKVSDYEAVVN

-516 YAEIMEQAFGKEHML
+516 YAEIMEQAFGKNHML

-537 LDIDKN
+537 LNIDKN

-548 SGFNADATFPDT
+548 SGFNADVTFSNM
-560 DTATKAEKQAYYEK
+560 DTATEAEKQVYYEK
-574 ALTLSKKVGAR
+574 ALNLSKKVGTR

-597 KLNAKDRANV
+597 KLNAKDRDNV

>member
-89 GKPSAASVNYL
+89 GKPSAASANYL

-136 DPVANQYDER
+136 DAVANPYDER
-146 NMPTDMKLAF
+146 NMPTDIKLAF
-156 AHHLFGIVEVNVNST
+156 THHLFGIVEVNVNST
-171 DDELKG
+171 DEALKDEN
-177 EKILSVTLS
+177 ILSVTLS
-186 SESTVLS
+186 SESTLLS
-193 GTYTF
+193 GAYTF

-207 KFDANRSYKNVTS
+207 KFDANKSYKNVTV
-220 EYRDPQALLDG
+220 EYRDPQALVGG
-231 NHAFQFV
+231 NHVFQFV

-278 TVTISGT
+278 AVTISGT
-285 GEKRKKVLSYFGDSI
+285 GVKRKKVLSYFGDSI
-300 ASKDLHDYLQ
+300 ACGALKGYLE
-310 GLLGEDWDVYMN
+310 GLLGEDWTVYMN

-371 GMYNVFSK
+371 GMYNVLST
-379 YWFNDHFK
+379 YWFNGPLV

-398 AVGIECELSCSYEYD
+398 AVGIECELRCTFDVVD
-413 NNGHSIPI
+413 NKRVNAKY
-421 PPFYLK
+421 FLK
-427 RVHPTDQAT
+427 RVNPTDQAT

-466 NSFKVSDYDAVVN
+466 NSFKVSDYEAVVN

-516 YAEIMEQAFGKEHML
+516 YAEIMEQAFGKDHML

-548 SGFNADATFPDT
+548 SGFNADVTFSNM
-560 DTATKAEKQAYYEK
+560 DTATEAEKQVYYEK
-574 ALTLSKKVGAR
+574 ALNLSKKVGTR

-597 KLNAKDRANV
+597 KLNAKDRDNV

-643 TLGYLD
+643 NLGYLD

>member
-1 MKKLLLLC
+1 
-9 APLVIACG
+9 
-17 KTEIMPTE
+17 MPTE
-25 NNNTFKFSVTAETAL
+25 NNNTFKFSVTAETAW
-40 TKTNLGEN
+40 TKTNLGGN
-48 SDGTYSLTWTKGDKI
+48 GDGTYSLTWTKGDKI
-63 GLFVADRQANCK
+63 GLYVEDRQANCK

-89 GKPSAASVNYL
+89 GKPSAAAANYL

-107 TSGDGYMVSNEI
+107 TSGDGYVVSNEI

-136 DPVANQYDER
+136 DAVANPYDER

-171 DDELKG
+171 DETLKG

-193 GTYTF
+193 GAYTF

-207 KFDANRSYKNVTS
+207 EFDANRSYKNVTV
-220 EYRDPQALLDG
+220 EYRDPQALVGG
-231 NHAFQFV
+231 NHVFQFV

-267 SLKAGEVTVLP
+267 SLKAGDVTVLP
-278 TVTISGT
+278 TVEISGT
-285 GEKRKKVLSYFGDSI
+285 GVKRKKVLSYFGDSI
-300 ASKDLHDYLQ
+300 ACGALKGYLE
-310 GLLGEDWDVYMN
+310 GLLGKDWTVYMN

-328 DLNVAAAVGCVDLTF
+328 DLNVAAAVGCVDITF
-343 DESFTLPADGT
+343 EESFTLPADGT

-363 LENLAGVK
+363 LENLNGVK
-371 GMYNVFSK
+371 GMYNVLSA
-379 YWFNDHFK
+379 YWFTGPLV

-398 AVGIECELSCSYEYD
+398 AVGIECELRCEFDVVD
-413 NNGHSIPI
+413 NKRVNAKY
-421 PPFYLK
+421 FLK
-427 RVHPTDQAT
+427 RVNPTDQAT

-466 NSFKVSDYDAVVN
+466 NSFKVSDYEAVVN

-548 SGFNADATFPDT
+548 SGFNADATFPNT
-560 DTATKAEKQAYYEK
+560 DTATEAEKQAYYEK
-574 ALTLSKKVGAR
+574 ALNLSKKVGAH
-585 DFSVTETDEAKE
+585 DFSVTETEEAKE
-597 KLNAKDRANV
+597 KLNAKDQANV
-607 KVFEWPASWW
+607 AVFEWPASWW
-617 GNYDNNVHPNKEG
+617 GNYDNNVHPNDKG
-630 YNVMANLVYEKMK
+630 YNVMAHLVYEKMK
-643 TLGYLD
+643 TLGYLN

>member
-1 MKKLLLLC
+1 
-9 APLVIACG
+9 
-17 KTEIMPTE
+17 MPTE

-89 GKPSAASVNYL
+89 GKPSATSADYL

-119 ANIQYMPFDGT
+119 ANIQHMPFDGT

-171 DDELKG
+171 DDKLKG

-193 GTYTF
+193 GAYTF

-207 KFDANRSYKNVTS
+207 KFDAHRSYKNVTS
-220 EYRDPQALLDG
+220 EYRDPQALVG
-231 NHAFQFV
+231 ENHVFQFV

-260 KKAGAAV
+260 KKAGATV

-278 TVTISGT
+278 TVEISGA
-285 GEKRKKVLSYFGDSI
+285 GVKRNKVLSYFGDSI
-300 ASKDLHDYLQ
+300 ACTALREYLK
-310 GLLGEDWDVYMN
+310 GLLGNNWDVKMN

-328 DLNVAAAVGCVDLTF
+328 NLNVAAAVGCVDLTF

-371 GMYNVFSK
+371 GMYNVLST

-398 AVGIECELSCSYEYD
+398 AVGIECELRCKYTGDDQANAKY
-413 NNGHSIPI
+413 
-421 PPFYLK
+421 YLK
-427 RVHPTDQAT
+427 RKYVADQAT

-466 NSFKVSDYDAVVN
+466 NSFKASDYETVVN

-501 HTNRYVGLHRMWTKE
+501 HTNRYVEKWIMWTKE
-516 YAEIMEQAFGKEHML
+516 YAEIMETAFGKEHML

-548 SGFNADATFPDT
+548 SGFNADVKFTNT
-560 DTATKAEKQAYYEK
+560 DTATKAEKQAYYKK
-574 ALTLSKKVGAR
+574 ALNLSKKVGAR

-607 KVFEWPASWW
+607 AVFEWPTSWW

>member
-63 GLFVADRQANCK
+63 GLYVANRQANCK
-75 LAFADG
+75 LTFADG

-136 DPVANQYDER
+136 DPVANPYDER

-156 AHHLFGIVEVNVNST
+156 ARHLFGIVEVNVNST
-171 DDELKG
+171 DEALKD

-193 GTYTF
+193 GAYTF

-207 KFDANRSYKNVTS
+207 KFDANRSYNNVTV
-220 EYRDPQALLDG
+220 EYRDPQALVGG
-231 NHAFQFV
+231 NHVFQFV

-278 TVTISGT
+278 TITISGT
-285 GEKRKKVLSYFGDSI
+285 GVKRKKVLSYFGDSI
-300 ASKDLHDYLQ
+300 ACTALREYLKE
-310 GLLGEDWDVYMN
+310 LLGNNWDIYMN

-363 LENLAGVK
+363 LENLSGVK
-371 GMYNVFSK
+371 GMYNVLST

-398 AVGIECELSCSYEYD
+398 AVGIECELSCKYTGDDMANAKY
-413 NNGHSIPI
+413 
-421 PPFYLK
+421 YLK
-427 RVHPTDQAT
+427 RKYVADQAT

-466 NSFKVSDYDAVVN
+466 NSFKASDYEAVVN

-501 HTNRYVGLHRMWTKE
+501 HTNRYVEKWIMWTKE
-516 YAEIMEQAFGKEHML
+516 YAEIMETAFGKEHML

-548 SGFNADATFPDT
+548 SGFNADATFTNT
-560 DTATKAEKQAYYEK
+560 DTATEAEKQVYYEK

-607 KVFEWPASWW
+607 AVFEWPASWW
-617 GNYDNNVHPNKEG
+617 GNYDNNVHPKDKG
-630 YNVMANLVYEKMK
+630 YNVMAHLVYEKMK

>member
-1 MKKLLLLC
+1 ML
-9 APLVIACG
+9 
-17 KTEIMPTE
+17 TE

-63 GLFVADRQANCK
+63 GLYVADRQANCK
-75 LAFADG
+75 LTFADG

-107 TSGDGYMVSNEI
+107 SSGDGYMVSNEI

-171 DDELKG
+171 DEALKD

-193 GTYTF
+193 GAYTF

-207 KFDANRSYKNVTS
+207 KFDANRSYNNVTV
-220 EYRDPQALLDG
+220 EYRDPQALVGG
-231 NHAFQFV
+231 NHVFQFV

-278 TVTISGT
+278 AVTISSGT
-285 GEKRKKVLSYFGDSI
+285 GVKRKKVLSYFGDSI
-300 ASKDLHDYLQ
+300 ACGALKGYLE
-310 GLLGEDWDVYMN
+310 GLLGKDWTVYMN

-343 DESFTLPADGT
+343 EESFTLPADGT

-363 LENLAGVK
+363 LENLNGVK
-371 GMYNVFSK
+371 GMYNVLST
-379 YWFNDHFK
+379 YWFNGPLE

-398 AVGIECELSCSYEYD
+398 AVGIECELRCEYTGND
-413 NNGHSIPI
+413 RANAKY
-421 PPFYLK
+421 YLK
-427 RVHPTDQAT
+427 RKYVADQAT
-436 EIKAGKSRVKTYQ
+436 EIKAVKSRVKTYQ

-466 NSFKVSDYDAVVN
+466 NNFKVSDYESVVN
-479 IHKRM
+479 IHKKM

-537 LDIDKN
+537 LNIDKN

-548 SGFNADATFPDT
+548 SGFNADVKFTNT
-560 DTATKAEKQAYYEK
+560 DTATKVEKQAYYEK
-574 ALTLSKKVGAR
+574 ALNLSKKVGAR

-607 KVFEWPASWW
+607 DVFEWPASWW
-617 GNYDNNVHPNKEG
+617 GNYDNNVHPNDKG
-630 YNVMANLVYEKMK
+630 YNVMAHLVYEKMK

>member
-1 MKKLLLLC
+1 
-9 APLVIACG
+9 
-17 KTEIMPTE
+17 MPTE

-40 TKTNLGEN
+40 TKTNLDEN

-63 GLFVADRQANCK
+63 GLFVADRQENCK

-89 GKPSAASVNYL
+89 GKPSAASANYL

-107 TSGDGYMVSNEI
+107 TSGNGYVVSNEI

-130 SDFMYT
+130 SDFIYT
-136 DPVANQYDER
+136 DAVANPYDER

-156 AHHLFGIVEVNVNST
+156 THHLFGIVEVNVNST
-171 DDELKG
+171 DEALNDEQ
-177 EKILSVTLS
+177 ILSVTLS

-193 GTYTF
+193 GAYTF

-207 KFDANRSYKNVTS
+207 KFDANRSYKNVAS
-220 EYRDPQALLDG
+220 EYRDPKALVG
-231 NHAFQFV
+231 ERHVFQFV

-278 TVTISGT
+278 AVTISGT
-285 GEKRKKVLSYFGDSI
+285 GVKRKKVLSYFGDSI
-300 ASKDLHDYLQ
+300 ACGALKGYLE
-310 GLLGEDWDVYMN
+310 GLLGEDWTVYMN

-343 DESFTLPADGT
+343 EESFTLPADGK

-363 LENLAGVK
+363 LENLNGVK
-371 GMYNVFSK
+371 GMYNVLST
-379 YWFNDHFK
+379 YWFNGPLV

-398 AVGIECELSCSYEYD
+398 AVGIECELRCEYTRD
-413 NNGHSIPI
+413 DRANAKY
-421 PPFYLK
+421 YLK
-427 RVHPTDQAT
+427 RKYVADQAT

-466 NSFKVSDYDAVVN
+466 NSFKVSDYEAVVN
-479 IHKRM
+479 IHKKM

-516 YAEIMEQAFGKEHML
+516 YAEIMEQAFGKDHML

-548 SGFNADATFPDT
+548 SGFNADVTFSNT
-560 DTATKAEKQAYYEK
+560 DTATEVEKQVYYEK
-574 ALTLSKKVGAR
+574 ALNLSKKVGAR

-597 KLNAKDRANV
+597 KLNVKDRANV

-617 GNYDNNVHPNKEG
+617 ENYDNNVHPNNLG

-643 TLGYLD
+643 TLGYLN

>member
-1 MKKLLLLC
+1 
-9 APLVIACG
+9 
-17 KTEIMPTE
+17 MPTE

-63 GLFVADRQANCK
+63 GLFVADLQANCK

-89 GKPSAASVNYL
+89 GKTSATSANYL

-136 DPVANQYDER
+136 DAVANPYDER

-156 AHHLFGIVEVNVNST
+156 AHHLFGIVEVNVKST
-171 DDELKG
+171 DEALKD
-177 EKILSVTLS
+177 EKILSVSLS

-193 GTYTF
+193 GAYTF

-220 EYRDPQALLDG
+220 EYRDPQALVG
-231 NHAFQFV
+231 RNHVFQFI

-278 TVTISGT
+278 AVTISSGT
-285 GEKRKKVLSYFGDSI
+285 GVNRKKVLSYFGDSI
-300 ASKDLHDYLQ
+300 ACGALKGYLE
-310 GLLGEDWDVYMN
+310 GLLGKDWTVYMN

-343 DESFTLPADGT
+343 EESFTLPADGT

-363 LENLAGVK
+363 LENLNGVK
-371 GMYNVFSK
+371 GMYNVLSS
-379 YWFNDHFK
+379 YWFNDHFV

-398 AVGIECELSCSYEYD
+398 AVGIECELRCEYTGND
-413 NNGHSIPI
+413 RANAKY
-421 PPFYLK
+421 YLK
-427 RVHPTDQAT
+427 RKYVADQAT
-436 EIKAGKSRVKTYQ
+436 EIKAVKSRVKTYQ

-466 NSFKVSDYDAVVN
+466 NNFKVSDYESVVN
-479 IHKRM
+479 IHKKM

-516 YAEIMEQAFGKEHML
+516 YAEIMETAFGKEHML

-548 SGFNADATFPDT
+548 SGFNADATFPNT
-560 DTATKAEKQAYYEK
+560 DTATEAEKQVYYDK
-574 ALTLSKKVGAR
+574 ALNLSKKVGAR

-617 GNYDNNVHPNKEG
+617 GNYDNNVHPKDKG
-630 YNVMANLVYEKMK
+630 YNVMAHLVYEKMK

>member
-1 MKKLLLLC
+1 
-9 APLVIACG
+9 
-17 KTEIMPTE
+17 MPTE

-63 GLFVADRQANCK
+63 GLFVADRQENCK

-89 GKPSAASVNYL
+89 GKPSAASANYL

-107 TSGDGYMVSNEI
+107 TSGNGYVVSNEI

-130 SDFMYT
+130 SDFMFT
-136 DPVANQYDER
+136 DAVANQYDER

-156 AHHLFGIVEVNVNST
+156 THHLFGIVEVNVNST
-171 DDELKG
+171 DEALKD

-193 GTYTF
+193 GAYTF
-198 DLANTGVAP
+198 DLANSGVAP
-207 KFDANRSYKNVTS
+207 KFDANRSYKNVAS
-220 EYRDPQALLDG
+220 EYRDPKALVG
-231 NHAFQFV
+231 ENHVFQFV

-278 TVTISGT
+278 AVTISGT
-285 GEKRKKVLSYFGDSI
+285 GVKRKKVLSYFGDSI
-300 ASKDLHDYLQ
+300 ACTALREYLK
-310 GLLGEDWDVYMN
+310 GLLGDNWDVYMN

-343 DESFTLPADGT
+343 EESFTLPADGT

-371 GMYNVFSK
+371 GMYNVLST
-379 YWFNDHFK
+379 YWFNDHFV

-398 AVGIECELSCSYEYD
+398 AVGIECELRCKYTGDDRANAKY
-413 NNGHSIPI
+413 
-421 PPFYLK
+421 YLK
-427 RVHPTDQAT
+427 RKCVADQAT
-436 EIKAGKSRVKTYQ
+436 EIKAGKSRVNTYQ

-466 NSFKVSDYDAVVN
+466 NSFKVSDYEAVVN

-484 RDFMTGPAKE
+484 CDFMTGPAKE

-516 YAEIMEQAFGKEHML
+516 YAEIMEQAFGKDHML

-548 SGFNADATFPDT
+548 SGFNADDTFPNT

-574 ALTLSKKVGAR
+574 ALNLSKKVGAR

-607 KVFEWPASWW
+607 AVFEWPASWW